1 MGARIVPVRVD
12 DEGLVIEDLPPGVGV
27 ICVCPSHQFPL
38 GVTMS
43 RRRREAL
50 VAYARAHN
58 AVIVEDD
65 YDGEFRY
72 GEPLSALHSPDTADL
87 VFYVGTFSK
96 CMFPAL
102 RLGYV
107 AAPLWAMP
115 SLVSAKNGTDWH
127 SPSPLQMGTGAF
139 IAAGHLRRHVRRLR
153 NIYAERREVLT
164 SILSRDFPEFLVL
177 PSFYGLHV
185 TALARSRLN
194 LEAMTTRLA
203 GQRIMLHS
211 LERYFCG
218 PASVEGL
225 VLGYGAAEIGAIRR
239 GLAALR
245 RALSG

>member
-1 MGARIVPVRVD
+1 
-12 DEGLVIEDLPPGVGV
+12 
-27 ICVCPSHQFPL
+27 
-38 GVTMS
+38 MS
-43 RRRREAL
+43 RQRRAAL
-50 VAYARAHN
+50 VAYARRHN

-107 AAPLWAMP
+107 AAPPWAMP
-115 SLVSAKNGTDWH
+115 SLVSAKNCTDWH
-127 SPSPLQMGTGAF
+127 SPIPLQMGTGAF
-139 IAAGHLRRHVRRLR
+139 MAAGHLRRHVRRLR
-153 NIYAERREVLT
+153 NIYAERREVLA
-164 SILSRDFPEFLVL
+164 SILSRDFREFLVL

-185 TALARSRLN
+185 TAIARSKLN
-194 LEAMTTRLA
+194 LEAVTKRLA
-203 GQRIMLHS
+203 AQRIMLHS

-225 VLGYGAAEIGAIRR
+225 VLGYGAADVHDINR
-239 GLAALR
+239 GLGALR
-245 RALSG
+245 KALSG